1 MTAAFINAARNGTRK
16 SRMTLNKCSHPGS
29 PRATKRL
36 GTQSFCNASNAWA
49 PFPTKLNDLMELICR
64 RVSALGQKQ
73 TFRPRIVMSALP
85 PTANIGFCWDG
96 AAYIRPTPPLHA
108 TPSRTEL
115 ETLLGPQDRG
125 VSQNYRTV
133 ALQSSSSDRARRCS
147 TTSLISLSTKIARA
161 AMRCLCSGLR
171 VL

>member
-1 MTAAFINAARNGTRK
+1 MNRYLTAAFINAARNGTRK

-36 GTQSFCNASNAWA
+36 GTQSFCNASNAGA
-49 PFPTKLNDLMELICR
+49 PFPTKLNDLMELIRR

-85 PTANIGFCWDG
+85 PIAEIGF
-96 AAYIRPTPPLHA
+96 AYIRPTPPLHA

>member
-1 MTAAFINAARNGTRK
+1 
-16 SRMTLNKCSHPGS
+16 MTLNKCSHPGS

-49 PFPTKLNDLMELICR
+49 PFPTKLNDLMKLIRR

-73 TFRPRIVMSALP
+73 TFRPRNCDVRFAPNS
-85 PTANIGFCWDG
+85 GDWVCWDG